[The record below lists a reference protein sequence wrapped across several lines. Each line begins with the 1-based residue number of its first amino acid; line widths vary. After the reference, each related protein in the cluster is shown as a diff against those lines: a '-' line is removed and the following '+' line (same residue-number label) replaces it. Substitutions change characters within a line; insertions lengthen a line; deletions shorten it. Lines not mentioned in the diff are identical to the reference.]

1 MVGKIKTMG
10 GTIARST
17 GVIGQR
23 YYPLEDS
30 VFLLKPVLCSYH
42 PTLPFS
48 APPHAQSPAQNPRR
62 PPQHG
67 LIAQTLALRSPC
79 HLHNRNLHQ
88 TPVPHIHPL
97 SLPLP
102 YSKGTLLGIL
112 STDALISHSTLHL
125 LPASAIDK
133 PFNSISVNG
142 NMSTNDTVPSSPNA
156 ATVRIEI

>member
-1 MVGKIKTMG
+1 MQLT
-10 GTIARST
+10 
-17 GVIGQR
+17 
-23 YYPLEDS
+23 
-30 VFLLKPVLCSYH
+30 
-42 PTLPFS
+42 PFS
-48 APPHAQSPAQNPRR
+48 APPHGQSPAQNPRR

-88 TPVPHIHPL
+88 NPVPHIHPPF
-97 SLPLP
+97 LPLP
-102 YSKGTLLGIL
+102 EPPTPKGARMIHSTLLGML
-112 STDALISHSTLHL
+112 FTDSLIPYSTLHL